1 MALSNDQLLDRI
13 VVIEQ
18 KLNEIQTALNNVPSK
33 VQMKALLSLRQSEIE
48 TLKEQVATLES
59 EIQALQS

>member
-1 MALSNDQLLDRI
+1 MALTNDQLLERI

-18 KLNEIQTALNNVPSK
+18 KLNEMQTALNNVPSK

-48 TLKEQVATLES
+48 TLKEQVATLQS
-59 EIQALQS
+59 EIQSLQS